1 MIWPSIRNQST
12 LTPLVL
18 HQHEIKNM
26 KRVTIILALT
36 FSALCNAVANADT
49 YDVTME
55 SSAVHNMAAF
65 RMWTPK
71 GVDRFRGI
79 LMLNPGSNGDGR
91 PAVDDEYWRD
101 FATKHD
107 FALMATFL
115 QDNPHPNMM
124 IEHYIQVS
132 KGSGAAILGA
142 IDYFASASGHEELSY
157 APFLLWGMS
166 AGGELNHEIASWI
179 PERVIA
185 YVVNKGGYYYSSVPP
200 EATRQTPGLYSIG
213 LDDLPSRNTI
223 IKGMYLTN
231 RRAGALWTLA
241 EEKGVAHEV
250 ADSRELATSYY
261 EAIMT
266 MRMVDGALGYKA
278 LKPVTEDMGVVG
290 NIYNHTI
297 GIKDGVRKED
307 TTWLPNEAFAQ
318 RWLEHVTKN

>member
-1 MIWPSIRNQST
+1 MKSMKVILMI
-12 LTPLVL
+12 
-18 HQHEIKNM
+18 
-26 KRVTIILALT
+26 IIG
-36 FSALCNAVANADT
+36 ALCNTAAHAET

-55 SSAVHNMAAF
+55 PSAVHNMSAF
-65 RMWTPK
+65 RLWTPE

-91 PAVDDEYWRD
+91 PAVDDEYWQN
-101 FATKHD
+101 FATKHN

-115 QDNPHPNMM
+115 QDNLHPNMM
-124 IEHYIQVS
+124 IEDYIQVS
-132 KGSGAAILGA
+132 KGSGEAILGA
-142 IDYFASASGHEELSY
+142 IDHFASESGHEELSY

-213 LDDLPSRNTI
+213 LDDLPSRNTM
-223 IKGMYLTN
+223 IKGLYLTN

-250 ADSRELATSYY
+250 ADSRNLATSYY
-261 EAIMT
+261 EAIMK

-290 NIYNHTI
+290 NIYSHTL
-297 GIKDGVRKED
+297 DVEEGVRKED
-307 TTWLPNEAFAQ
+307 TTWLPSEDFAKQ
-318 RWLEHVTKN
+318 WLIHVTKD